1 MQAEF
6 DHPEIQHSPE
16 FVAQVLTLFDHLND
30 AIFIVDPSGNILD
43 MNSSA
48 CKLTGFDKSEMVEK
62 PIGLFILGHPDPK
75 KHAKAT
81 HPTPHG
87 KDAKET
93 FPQYNKIH
101 SDFLTKSGR
110 HVPIEITHIHIP
122 IQHGGFSYVIARDIS
137 ERIIAETL
145 RETSRTLTSSL
156 NLNEVFD
163 LLLVEMHK
171 LIPFDGGNVMLVNRN
186 IVSIARSVGYE
197 AFGTG
202 ISDHVLSLQFDIN
215 TALNLK
221 EIVEKKK
228 PVILADTSQVDYWT
242 KNKASTKFKSYIG
255 VPVIINDRVEAI
267 FSLDKVESGFFNE
280 DHIPIVTI
288 FSNQAA
294 SAIKNARLFEAEE
307 QRILQLDGLQAT
319 LSSLTSK
326 LDLTSLLQEIV
337 ARAIK
342 LLNASSGELALFQ
355 PDTNRLSILVAQDTD
370 RYSVGQ
376 QLELGSGM
384 LGKVAKTRKS
394 LIAHFSIEDND
405 TKLTK
410 SSTIMHPGMVVPL
423 ILADE
428 LLGVLGIADLRSTRE
443 FSKGD
448 IDLLN
453 TFAQQATVAIKNAR
467 LYEDAKRRAE
477 EAETLRRAA
486 AVVTSSL
493 DQAEAI
499 SLILEQLVQVVPYDS
514 AAVLFGQP
522 DYLEIVGGRGFAD
535 PESVLGW
542 RLPLIEQNPGAVVY
556 LTRKPIKVD
565 DIMEDYPTF
574 NVRTK
579 TDLFIKSWLGVP
591 LIVQGRSIGVLSLD
605 SHELNHFNQD
615 HIRLVS
621 AFADQVAIA
630 LENARL
636 YTDTSSAAN
645 AFETIYRISQII
657 SSNIRAVDIYPAIH
671 QAVTELMPTE
681 FFCISLF
688 DRDAEMIHDVY
699 MVDRGEP
706 QTLSSRSIDK
716 GLFSKVYREGKPL
729 LFNTFNEAMIAQHG
743 AVLVG
748 DLDETDISQS
758 ILIVPLKAAS
768 GTIGVLSTQS
778 YLPNIYTEM
787 HRDILELLAVNVAI
801 ALENARLFDEVQQLA
816 ITDPITHLYNR
827 RKFDDLAIKEFD
839 RSRRYGRPL
848 CAIMIDLDH
857 FKLVN
862 DTYGHLIGDQ
872 VLVHLANCYKQN
884 VRNIDVLARFGGEE
898 FVIILPETASAEA
911 YALAERLRYETDL
924 LKIKTKKGVIQ
935 VTISLGVVEQ
945 DDSCKNLSELINR
958 ADRAMYASKHAGRN
972 KTTLW
977 TADLNRTT
985 PSGYQIKHK

>member
-1 MQAEF
+1 MRAEF
-6 DHPEIQHSPE
+6 DHPEIHNSPE

-30 AIFIVDPSGNILD
+30 AIFIVDPSGKIRNL
-43 MNSSA
+43 NRSA
-48 CKLTGFDKSEMVEK
+48 CKLTGFDKSEMLNQS
-62 PIGLFILGHPDPK
+62 IGLFILGHPDPK
-75 KHAKAT
+75 SHNREEIKSS
-81 HPTPHG
+81 PNHG
-87 KDAKET
+87 SKDIFSQFK
-93 FPQYNKIH
+93 KIH

-110 HVPIEITHIHIP
+110 HVPIEITHIHMP
-122 IQHGGFSYVIARDIS
+122 KDKGNVSYVIARDIS

-163 LLLVEMHK
+163 LLLVELHK

-186 IVSIARSVGYE
+186 MVTIARSVGYE
-197 AFGTG
+197 SFGVG
-202 ISDHVLSLQFDIN
+202 ISDQVLSLQFDI
-215 TALNLK
+215 TSALNLK

-228 PVILADTSQVDYWT
+228 PVILPDTSKVGYWT
-242 KNKASTKFKSYIG
+242 RNDASNNFRSYIG
-255 VPVIINDRVEAI
+255 VPVIINDQVEAI
-267 FSLDKVESGFFNE
+267 FSLDKIEKGFFNE

-307 QRILQLDGLQAT
+307 KRIQQLDGLQAT

-326 LDLTSLLQEIV
+326 LDITSLLQEIV

-342 LLNASSGELALFQ
+342 LLNASSGELALYQ
-355 PDTNRLSILVAQDTD
+355 PDTNQLSILVSQDTE
-370 RYSVGQ
+370 RYHVGQ
-376 QLELGSGM
+376 QLEMGSGL

-394 LIAHFSIEDND
+394 LIAQFSVEEND
-405 TKLTK
+405 SKETKN
-410 SSTIMHPGMVVPL
+410 SAIVHPGMVVPL

-428 LLGVLGIADLRSTRE
+428 LLGVLGIADTHSNRD
-443 FSKGD
+443 FSMYD
-448 IDLLN
+448 IELLN

-467 LYEDAKRRAE
+467 LYEDAKHRAE

-499 SLILEQLVQVVPYDS
+499 SLILEQLAQVVPYDS
-514 AAVLFGQP
+514 AAVLFGKP
-522 DYLEIVGGRGFAD
+522 DHLEIVGGRGFLD

-542 RLPLIEQNPGAVVY
+542 ELPLINQNPGAVVY
-556 LTRKPIKVD
+556 LTRQPIKVD
-565 DIMEDYPTF
+565 NILDDYPTF
-574 NVRTK
+574 NERTK

-591 LIVQGRSIGVLSLD
+591 LIVQGRCIGVLSLD
-605 SHELNHFNQD
+605 SHELKHFNQD
-615 HIRLVS
+615 HMRLVS

-636 YTDTSSAAN
+636 YTDTSRAAN

-671 QAVTELMPTE
+671 QAVSELMPTE

-699 MVDRGEP
+699 MVDREKP
-706 QTLSSRSIDK
+706 LDLTSRPIDK
-716 GLFSKVYREGKPL
+716 GLFSKVYREGKSL
-729 LFNTFNEAMIAQHG
+729 LFNTFSDAMISQHG

-748 DLDETDISQS
+748 DFDEKDISQS

-816 ITDPITHLYNR
+816 ITDPVTHLFNR
-827 RKFDDLAIKEFD
+827 RKFDELAIKEFD
-839 RSRRYGRPL
+839 RSRRYGRSL

-872 VLVHLANCYKQN
+872 VLVQLASCYKQN

-898 FVIILPETASAEA
+898 FVIILPETAAAEA
-911 YALAERLRYETDL
+911 FAMAERLRYETDQ
-924 LKIKTKKGVIQ
+924 LKIKTKKGIIQ

-945 DDSCKNLSELINR
+945 DESCKNLTELISR

-972 KTTLW
+972 KSTLW
-977 TADLNRTT
+977 SADLRSTT
-985 PSGYQIKHK
+985 PTGPHNRNK

>member
-1 MQAEF
+1 MRAEF
-6 DHPEIQHSPE
+6 DHPEIIQSPE

-30 AIFIVDPSGNILD
+30 AIFIVDAEGKIRDLNQ
-43 MNSSA
+43 A
-48 CKLTGFDKSEMVEK
+48 AVKLTGFGKNELVNQQ
-62 PIGLFILGHPDPK
+62 IGLFVLGHPDLQ
-75 KHAKAT
+75 
-81 HPTPHG
+81 HG
-87 KDAKET
+87 KNSRVVEHSRKENPA
-93 FPQYNKIH
+93 FNKIH
-101 SDFLTKSGR
+101 TDFLTKSGR
-110 HVPIEITHIHIP
+110 HIPIEITHIHLSKKLGNI
-122 IQHGGFSYVIARDIS
+122 SYVIARDIS

-163 LLLVEMHK
+163 LLLVELHK
-171 LIPFDGGNVMLVNRN
+171 LIPFDGGNVMLVNRKT
-186 IVSIARSVGYE
+186 VTIARSVGYE
-197 AFGTG
+197 SFGTG
-202 ISDHVLSLQFDIN
+202 ISDQVLALQFDIQS
-215 TALNLK
+215 ALNLK
-221 EIVEKKK
+221 EIIETKN
-228 PVILADTSQVDYWT
+228 PVILTDTSKIAYWT
-242 KNKASTKFKSYIG
+242 KNEASNNFRSYLG
-255 VPVIINDRVEAI
+255 VPVIINDQVEAI
-267 FSLDKVESGFFNE
+267 FSLDKVEAGFFNE

-307 QRILQLDGLQAT
+307 QRIQQLDGLQAT
-319 LSSLTSK
+319 LASLTSK

-342 LLNASSGELALFQ
+342 LLNASSGELALYQ
-355 PDTNRLSILVAQDTD
+355 PESNRLSILVSQDTD

-376 QLELGSGM
+376 QLEMGSGI
-384 LGKVAKTRKS
+384 LGKVAKSRKPLTTPLPGAGGSKRETRAS
-394 LIAHFSIEDND
+394 AVIN
-405 TKLTK
+405 
-410 SSTIMHPGMVVPL
+410 PGMVVPL

-428 LLGVLGIADLRSTRE
+428 LLGVLGIADTRSNRE
-443 FSKGD
+443 FTCND
-448 IDLLN
+448 VDLLKS
-453 TFAQQATVAIKNAR
+453 FAQQATVAIKNAR

-499 SLILEQLVQVVPYDS
+499 SLILEQLAQVVPYDS
-514 AAVLFGQP
+514 AAVLFGKP
-522 DYLEIVGGRGFAD
+522 DHLEIVGGRGFAD

-542 RLPLIEQNPGAVVY
+542 ELPLISQNPGAVVY
-556 LTRKPIKVD
+556 LSRKPVKVD
-565 DIMEDYPTF
+565 NILAEYPTF
-574 NVRTK
+574 NERTK

-591 LIVQGRSIGVLSLD
+591 LIVQGRCIGVLSLD

-615 HIRLVS
+615 DIRLVS
-621 AFADQVAIA
+621 AFADQVAIG

-636 YTDTSSAAN
+636 YTDTSRAAN

-671 QAVTELMPTE
+671 QAVSELMPTE

-699 MVDRGEP
+699 MVDRGE
-706 QTLSSRSIDK
+706 TLDLSSRPIDK
-716 GLFSKVYREGKPL
+716 GLFSKVYRDGKSL
-729 LFNTFNEAMIAQHG
+729 LFNTFSEAMIAQHG

-748 DLDETDISQS
+748 DLDEKDISQS

-816 ITDPITHLYNR
+816 ITDPVTHLFNR
-827 RKFDDLAIKEFD
+827 RKFDELANMEFD

-872 VLVHLANCYKQN
+872 VLVSLANCYKQN

-911 YALAERLRYETDL
+911 YAMAERLRYETDK

-972 KTTLW
+972 KSTLW
-977 TADLNRTT
+977 TSDLNRTT
-985 PSGYQIKHK
+985 PSTYHAKNK